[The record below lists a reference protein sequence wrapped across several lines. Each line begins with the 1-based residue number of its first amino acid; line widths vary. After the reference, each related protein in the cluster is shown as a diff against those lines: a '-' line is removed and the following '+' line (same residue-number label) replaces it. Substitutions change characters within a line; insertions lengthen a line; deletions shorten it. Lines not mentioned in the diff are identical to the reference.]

1 MSFDAAN
8 KLYEAGQFA
17 QAQEAYTQLAKE
29 GPLSANLYY
38 NRGNAEW
45 KQGNGGAA
53 VAVICWVA
61 SRAPPVPNTLSST
74 TVLGVHPV
82 VSEVRIPFNKEL
94 ASHQTRAAVTVWF

>member
-53 VAVICWVA
+53 VADYE
-61 SRAPPVPNTLSST
+61 RALALEPS
-74 TVLGVHPV
+74 HP
-82 VSEVRIPFNKEL
+82 EARANLDFAREQTGAQIPTW
-94 ASHQTRAAVTVWF
+94 AWWQ